1 MLVFSFTHLIVIVI
15 NSNSCLVIK
24 PSSNAKYSRVTSLP
38 VYLFV
43 TIIVDIVRIEL
54 TLTIMSGCHDIVS
67 YYTSSLSLSITGILL
82 DEVYDL
88 YLVKQFIEFSLSFII
103 S

>member
-1 MLVFSFTHLIVIVI
+1 MLSLLIIYQFLESSVVVILYYLL
-15 NSNSCLVIK
+15 LV
-24 PSSNAKYSRVTSLP
+24 
-38 VYLFV
+38 
-43 TIIVDIVRIEL
+43 DMVRIEL

-67 YYTSSLSLSITGILL
+67 YYTNSLSLSITGILL

>member
-1 MLVFSFTHLIVIVI
+1 MPSLLIMYQFLESSVVIILYILV
-15 NSNSCLVIK
+15 
-24 PSSNAKYSRVTSLP
+24 
-38 VYLFV
+38 
-43 TIIVDIVRIEL
+43 DMVRIEL

-67 YYTSSLSLSITGILL
+67 NYTNSLSLSITGILL

-88 YLVKQFIEFSLSFII
+88 YLMKQFIEFNLSFII